1 MFSSL
6 RHTPQSGAACNST
19 FARKLLA
26 AHVAVVQV
34 EGGGLGGHHAAELG
48 EYAPEH
54 VHGEINV
61 PCTYMVRER
70 RE

>member
-6 RHTPQSGAACNST
+6 HHTVRRGLQKHAA
-19 FARKLLA
+19 FKLLA
-26 AHVAVVQV
+26 AHGHVVQV

-61 PCTYMVRER
+61 PCTW
-70 RE
+70 